1 MLRSIFHKS
10 KPIILGRWGR
20 HNAAR
25 KAELANHDHCGGP
38 QCSNTELTKAQEYD
52 NTMDFTLCALQSFHV
67 NPQVVP
73 IKASNNVNSNSKSN

>member
-1 MLRSIFHKS
+1 MLRSIFQKS

-38 QCSNTELTKAQEYD
+38 QCSNTKLTKAQEYD
-52 NTMDFTLCALQSFHV
+52 NMMEYDNTMDITLCALQSFHV
-67 NPQVVP
+67 NPHPINNIVP
-73 IKASNNVNSNSKSN
+73 SK